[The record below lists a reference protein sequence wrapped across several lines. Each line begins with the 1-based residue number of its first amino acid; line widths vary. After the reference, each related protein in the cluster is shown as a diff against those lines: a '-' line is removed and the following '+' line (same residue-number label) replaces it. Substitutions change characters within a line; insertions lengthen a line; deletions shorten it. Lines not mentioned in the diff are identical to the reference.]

1 MIKCVMFLV
10 EMRIV
15 EIQENK
21 IILLNHTQ
29 RGFSLCT
36 TNMGKIWEII
46 RKETSKFLKPA
57 CLYVLVARGRLV
69 YSILYIFVLFLN
81 C

>member
-10 EMRIV
+10 ETKIV

-29 RGFSLCT
+29 NQPRVELLGLH
-36 TNMGKIWEII
+36 
-46 RKETSKFLKPA
+46 
-57 CLYVLVARGRLV
+57 
-69 YSILYIFVLFLN
+69 
-81 C
+81 